1 MSERFQVAVETQLA
15 LPEVAFESGHKLTA
29 KDATEHLDGK
39 EEGVAGLD
47 PMIAI
52 GRQSAG
58 GHDTVHV
65 RVMFEFLIPGVEHTE
80 ETDLGAEMFGIA
92 SDSEEGCGTGL
103 QQEMVQEFLVLQGER
118 RQFMGERE
126 DNMDVARGE
135 KLLTTRLEPTSTGVG
150 LTLWAVP
157 VAAAVV
163 RNGRMVATVDAF
175 IEMPAQGGGATAC
188 DGPQHGD
195 VLPGDPPAAS
205 FDEGASRGANQ
216 IGHLKWRPVHLRVL
230 R

>member
-1 MSERFQVAVETQLA
+1 M
-15 LPEVAFESGHKLTA
+15 
-29 KDATEHLDGK
+29 
-39 EEGVAGLD
+39 
-47 PMIAI
+47 
-52 GRQSAG
+52 
-58 GHDTVHV
+58 
-65 RVMFEFLIPGVEHTE
+65 EHTE

-175 IEMPAQGGGATAC
+175 IDDARPRRRC
-188 DGPQHGD
+188 DS
-195 VLPGDPPAAS
+195 V
-205 FDEGASRGANQ
+205 
-216 IGHLKWRPVHLRVL
+216 
-230 R
+230 